1 MMRQMHRWFFILS
14 CLALVFLAMPVHQAW
29 AGTSDSG
36 SAFGGEDK
44 DEDGLTNDEEAQAGT
59 AYDDPDTDGDHVKDG
74 EDGWAGNA
82 KDPDSNAAQAKLAPP
97 RIPNTR
103 YVVIDVGQF
112 ELNWEHH
119 FRYPWGNGHNYVSG
133 RSVYLSDSGDLAFA
147 EADANPPYGQGDK
160 KIWRFK
166 SGALSMIYQRSSPT
180 EEFFLGGIDNGGTV
194 VATKYSY
201 TPAVYLGENNP
212 NNRSEY
218 YRGQLQAYTSS
229 GSWMP
234 QAQNKT
240 MFNAYDNSKP
250 GLPADMGVDETVI
263 GMSSSG
269 KLLISSDYDN
279 TYSFHQK
286 SIMEIGGEMTP
297 IDDTNSETYPR
308 GELGFVVYGNGY
320 HCINNDGVVAG
331 NFYKWSD
338 PAPFIGGVLDQGNI
352 QQLGGNNLS
361 LYSINNLGHI
371 KGSNYVTDH
380 SEGVIYLHKNDD
392 YEEVKTAELPIYG
405 DMNDRMEIVETGWSQ
420 EDSHKG
426 KVWQNFKWV
435 DLADRIAT
443 SPDAPKW
450 TDIAILDLN
459 NKGVIAATATK
470 DGNKHLVL
478 LVPVE
483 IKAASPPYA
492 TSASFPRGPVNNIIS
507 AWAGDSTRLVV
518 DLPFDDSWTL
528 PPNFIEWN
536 VPGPG
541 NEIPVNERKPTV
553 SWSNPGV
560 KQLLV
565 KVGGR
570 YFHIVIDVPD
580 VGAISQTT
588 AALLNPIGAALSIA
602 YATDAEFWAA
612 SALSDDHANEGT
624 GKANALQHSAWNAFM
639 ASDIF
644 LQPIGALYFSKAHEF
659 SGKAAGS
666 LAYDSTMDLHNN
678 ELGSEEV
685 HSILGLADYSAIKSA
700 LLARLRSGDLW
711 VIAPHNDQEIGHVIK
726 SNGEKVYHFEQ
737 N

>member
-1 MMRQMHRWFFILS
+1 MF
-14 CLALVFLAMPVHQAW
+14 
-29 AGTSDSG
+29 DS
-36 SAFGGEDK
+36 
-44 DEDGLTNDEEAQAGT
+44 
-59 AYDDPDTDGDHVKDG
+59 YDD
-74 EDGWAGNA
+74 
-82 KDPDSNAAQAKLAPP
+82 SN
-97 RIPNTR
+97 
-103 YVVIDVGQF
+103 
-112 ELNWEHH
+112 
-119 FRYPWGNGHNYVSG
+119 
-133 RSVYLSDSGDLAFA
+133 
-147 EADANPPYGQGDK
+147 
-160 KIWRFK
+160 
-166 SGALSMIYQRSSPT
+166 
-180 EEFFLGGIDNGGTV
+180 
-194 VATKYSY
+194 
-201 TPAVYLGENNP
+201 
-212 NNRSEY
+212 
-218 YRGQLQAYTSS
+218 
-229 GSWMP
+229 
-234 QAQNKT
+234 
-240 MFNAYDNSKP
+240 P
-250 GLPADMGVDETVI
+250 GLPAGMGVDETVI

-269 KLLISSDYDN
+269 KLLVSSDYDN

-286 SIMEIGGEMTP
+286 SIMEVGGEMTP
-297 IDDTNSETYPR
+297 VDDTNSETAPH
-308 GELGFVVYGNGY
+308 GEIGFIYWNRSY
-320 HCINNDGVVAG
+320 HCINNDGIAVG
-331 NFYKWSD
+331 SFWKWTLPTRPSI
-338 PAPFIGGVLDQGNI
+338 AGVLDQGNI
-352 QQLGGNNLS
+352 HQLGGNNLW
-361 LYSINNLGHI
+361 LDSINNLGHI

-392 YEEVKTAELPIYG
+392 YEEVKAADIPIYG
-405 DMNDRMEIVETGWSQ
+405 DMNDRMEIAESGWGH
-420 EDSHKG
+420 EI
-426 KVWQNFKWV
+426 WQNFKWV

-443 SPDAPKW
+443 SPGASKW
-450 TDIAILDLN
+450 TDITVQDLN
-459 NKGVIAATATK
+459 NKGVIAATAK
-470 DGNKHLVL
+470 KEGNKHLVL

-483 IKAASPPYA
+483 INVASPPYA

-588 AALLNPIGAALSIA
+588 AALLNPIGAALSIG

-678 ELGSEEV
+678 EIGSEEV
-685 HSILGLADYSAIKSA
+685 HSILGLPDYSAIKSA

-711 VIAPHNDQEIGHVIK
+711 VIAPHNDQEIGHVIR
-726 SNGEKVYHFEQ
+726 SNGKKVYHFE
-737 N
+737 